1 MFLTIAYCIVTAA
14 AVAYAAI
21 EARMIFGY
29 LAKRR
34 ETRAVRATRASE
46 PERLAPRVV
55 VQLPIFNE
63 GVVALDLVRAVCDL
77 DYPRE
82 RLDIQVLDDST
93 DATPQLIASEIAR
106 LAAEGHPIIHVRRPL
121 REGWKAG
128 ALAHGLTLSEGEFIA
143 IFDAD
148 FVPPPDYLRRVLID
162 GEVFD
167 DPSVAFLQ
175 GRWTY
180 TNEYENVLTR
190 AQAILLNRHFVVQK
204 PYQRANGRTTVFNG
218 SAGVWRRAAI
228 EAVGGWSADTLCED
242 LDLSYRCALA
252 GWIGVY
258 EETLVCPSEIPSSM
272 TAFKLQQRRWAKGSA
287 QCMRKLTSDILR
299 SDRLA
304 HRLEDLYAVTG
315 YIVHPLLL
323 TWAVL
328 WPWVVLND
336 IPTGILWAG
345 QIGLTFANLVAIT
358 GFVITTSDS
367 ERGVDWRSLRDIGF
381 ALLLGVSLMVNN
393 TIAFVLG
400 FFERL
405 SVFERTPKHGLDIP
419 SAPAK
424 RQTLHWGI
432 QFEFLFAA
440 YAFFQAGVLVRA
452 DHAMEAMPCVMF
464 GLCMVFMITFQ
475 LFERFFPGRIEDS
488 ATVDDPAFG

>member
-1 MFLTIAYCIVTAA
+1 MFLTIAYCVVTGA

-21 EARMIFGY
+21 EARMVVGY

-34 ETRAVRATRASE
+34 EARAAREARASM
-46 PERLAPRVV
+46 PERVPPRVV

-63 GVVALDLVRAVCDL
+63 GAVALDLVRAVCDL
-77 DYPRE
+77 DYPRD

-93 DATPQLIASEIAR
+93 DGTPEVIAPEIAR
-106 LAAEGHPIIHVRRPL
+106 LAAEGHPIVHVRRPL

-128 ALAHGLTLSEGEFIA
+128 ALAHGLTLSDGEFIA

-148 FVPPPDYLRRVLID
+148 FVPPRDYLRRVFID

-167 DPSVAFLQ
+167 DPRVAFLQ

-180 TNEYENVLTR
+180 TNENENLLTR
-190 AQAILLNRHFVVQK
+190 AQAILLNRHFIVQK

-252 GWIGVY
+252 GWVGVY
-258 EETLVCPSEIPSSM
+258 EETLLCPSEIPSSM
-272 TAFKLQQRRWAKGSA
+272 IAFKLQQRRWAKGSA
-287 QCMRKLTSDILR
+287 QCMRKLTSSILS
-299 SDRLA
+299 SDRLSN
-304 HRLEDLYAVTG
+304 RMEDLYAVTG

-323 TWAVL
+323 LWAVL
-328 WPWVVLND
+328 WPWVVLHD
-336 IPTGILWAG
+336 IPTSILWAG
-345 QIGLTFANLVAIT
+345 QIGLTFANLVAVT
-358 GFVITTSDS
+358 GFVVTTSNS
-367 ERGVDWRSLRDIGF
+367 ERGIDWRSLRDIGF
-381 ALLLGVSLMVNN
+381 ALVLGVSLMVNN
-393 TIAFVLG
+393 TIAFVFG

-405 SVFERTPKHGLDIP
+405 SVFERTPKHGLETHG
-419 SAPAK
+419 AAAK

-440 YAFFQAGVLVRA
+440 YAFYQAGVLVNA
-452 DHAMEAMPCVMF
+452 DHAMEAMPCVGF
-464 GLCMVFMITFQ
+464 GLAMVFMITFQ
-475 LFERFFPGRIEDS
+475 LLERFLPASAEDDL
-488 ATVDDPAFG
+488 TVDDAAFG